1 METHFIMS
9 DQHFKSKL
17 EKLVAD
23 RMATQ
28 KNKSASEKND
38 SSETASF
45 QGIKALLEDTLADA
59 NTQLQATGSTLTV
72 ISPQNTKNL
81 KSGEFVQVF
90 LEKGENANYA
100 KAPYLLIEADS
111 EDPSQINISDRFFEE
126 NDQKIEASNA
136 SEELIENTVFRFI
149 SKNL

>member
-1 METHFIMS
+1 MS

-28 KNKSASEKND
+28 NKQATSEKND
-38 SSETASF
+38 SSKTGSF
-45 QGIKALLEDTLADA
+45 QRIKALLEDTLTDA
-59 NTQLQATGSTLTV
+59 NAQLQATGSTLTV
-72 ISPQNTKNL
+72 ITPQNTKNL

-90 LEKGENANYA
+90 MEKGENANYA
-100 KAPYLLIEADS
+100 KAPYLLIETDS
-111 EDPSQINISDRFFEE
+111 ENPTKINISDRFFEE
-126 NDQKIEASNA
+126 NDQKIEASSAN
-136 SEELIENTVFRFI
+136 EELIENTVFKFI